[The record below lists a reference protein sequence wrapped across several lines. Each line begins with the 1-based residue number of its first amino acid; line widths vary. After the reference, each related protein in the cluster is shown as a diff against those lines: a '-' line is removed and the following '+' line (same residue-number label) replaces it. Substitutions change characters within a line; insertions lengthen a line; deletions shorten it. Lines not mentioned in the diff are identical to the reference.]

1 MARMPAG
8 GSSAAG
14 GRSGRPALQGPA
26 ARVPKRPGMRIAQAR
41 GPGFR
46 DAPRG
51 GVRNTSAGSRA
62 LREPASRGYISQ
74 LAGLLRGWRTL
85 ISTPLTLTREFAGI
99 DSVTNAPPAITVPS
113 PITVSPPSTLAL
125 E

>member
-8 GSSAAG
+8 G
-14 GRSGRPALQGPA
+14 RSGGIRSERPVLQGPA
-26 ARVPKRPGMRIAQAR
+26 ARAPKRPGARIVQAR

-51 GVRNTSAGSRA
+51 GTRRTSAGPSGCGSR
-62 LREPASRGYISQ
+62 PSRGYISQ